1 MRGFSPN
8 SIRGARGNGFESVG
22 IAQEQDTVHPSVAT
36 EIAS

>member
-1 MRGFSPN
+1 MRGFSPPG
-8 SIRGARGNGFESVG
+8 IRGARGNGFEPVG